1 VAILFASELGPVVDQ
16 KAGIAGEFILG
27 LGNDLNDQLLG
38 DKIAGRG
45 HHLVQCVGLVQL
57 TDNAAGIGG
66 VG

>member
-1 VAILFASELGPVVDQ
+1 MVDQ